1 MNHITDNGGGINT
14 PATCCVLSSGCAR
27 ECKLK
32 LTRGF
37 CRAAAVNSRRVCAVL
52 SSNQP
57 HIGSEIYAA
66 RHSALL
72 KIFQLVC
79 ARAHAFKAAA
89 ASARFISA
97 RTAGILFLLPAN
109 SVSAADRKSH
119 PMQQR
124 RYLARQW
131 NLLPLGLLG
140 GGTQ

>member
-1 MNHITDNGGGINT
+1 
-14 PATCCVLSSGCAR
+14 
-27 ECKLK
+27 
-32 LTRGF
+32 
-37 CRAAAVNSRRVCAVL
+37 VL

-57 HIGSEIYAA
+57 HIGSEICGAA
-66 RHSALL
+66 LRLIKNISTRL
-72 KIFQLVC
+72 
-79 ARAHAFKAAA
+79 RTSAFKAAAAA

-119 PMQQR
+119 PMQQQR

>member
-1 MNHITDNGGGINT
+1 
-14 PATCCVLSSGCAR
+14 
-27 ECKLK
+27 
-32 LTRGF
+32 
-37 CRAAAVNSRRVCAVL
+37 VL

-57 HIGSEIYAA
+57 HIGSEICGAA
-66 RHSALL
+66 LRLIKNISTRL
-72 KIFQLVC
+72 
-79 ARAHAFKAAA
+79 RTSAFKAAA

-119 PMQQR
+119 PMQQQR